1 MEEKKNGHTEELQL
15 SSDPEDSQA
24 ASQPQDHALPEEP
37 PIFEDSSIEA
47 DPALAAIKAEVN
59 DEQIDSDTP
68 AARNISRRKH
78 KKRETGMTVTEP
90 EADIL
95 ETPAVQAFVPTDYFT
110 PDTKRRTSRKKARQ
124 RKLVLTAILT
134 LVAVLVGVGGMY
146 VWNLKNNPSAY
157 FGSNKT
163 PLLQDISV
171 SDATPTPEPD
181 ATPTIDPYAEMYA
194 QADTSMMQNIVNVL
208 VIGVDYADERESWN
222 GKHAYHADVMM
233 VLAINFDENRVDLIS
248 IPRDTYADIPDV
260 KGIYKLNA
268 SLDCGG
274 GLYAE
279 GGAGF
284 NKVCESVS
292 WVLGGIP
299 VDYYYAVTMPAVKQ
313 LVDTVGG
320 VDYDLELDFKMAG
333 RTYKKG
339 QQHMNGQAVLDY
351 LRVRKNVAA
360 SGDQNRVNRQK
371 KMMIALFQSMQ
382 QQNLLLKIP
391 DIVSAF
397 NGQLFTNCTLNQTM
411 ALSLFAYKLS
421 SENIGMH
428 SIGGTI
434 KNIFGWNFCIT
445 DQSNRVAV
453 IQEVYG
459 IDASPYRKYSMDYAD
474 YRWQSMLATQYLDT
488 CEKLTS
494 YVADLIAADD
504 LLPTI
509 SPTPEISETPEE
521 SVTPDPGITNTPEPV
536 DTPVPEGGGNDDGL
550 EDAAYHNGILGNG
563 IVRLSAASRPVVR
576 EQTQQYG
583 EYERTL
589 FATYLEAFTDLEN
602 AAAKA
607 ATEASRYAKG
617 NSNSLKSATSQLNTE
632 ASHLKNAAL
641 SLASAFGYS
650 TGKLNWDVNY
660 WTDRSFNEIEV
671 DFR

>member
-1 MEEKKNGHTEELQL
+1 MEEKKNGTPEELQL
-15 SSDPEDSQA
+15 PPDPADRTASSLPQQNELPENPVFSEDSA
-24 ASQPQDHALPEEP
+24 IEE
-37 PIFEDSSIEA
+37 
-47 DPALAAIKAEVN
+47 DPALAAVQAEAKAERAN
-59 DEQIDSDTP
+59 SGAP
-68 AARNISRRKH
+68 AVRNVSRRNH
-78 KKRETGMTVTEP
+78 RKRESSIAVSEP
-90 EADIL
+90 ESNVL
-95 ETPAVQAFVPTDYFT
+95 EAPAVQAFIPTDYFS
-110 PDTKRRTSRKKARQ
+110 PNVKKRASRKKTRR
-124 RKLVLTAILT
+124 RKILLTAILT
-134 LVAVLVGVGGMY
+134 LVAVLIGVGGMY
-146 VWNLKNNPSAY
+146 VWNLKHNPSSY
-157 FGSNKT
+157 FNGSKT
-163 PLLQDISV
+163 PVIQDVSV
-171 SDATPTPEPD
+171 ADATPTPEPA

-208 VIGVDYADERESWN
+208 VIGVDYADERETWN

-248 IPRDTYADIPDV
+248 IPRDTYAEIPDV

-284 NKVCESVS
+284 HKVCESVS
-292 WVLGGIP
+292 WMLGGIP

-320 VDYDLELDFKMAG
+320 VDYDLELDFQMAG

-391 DIVSAF
+391 DIIGAF

-428 SIGGTI
+428 SIGGTM

-445 DQSNRVAV
+445 DQANRVSV
-453 IQEVYG
+453 IQDVYG
-459 IDASPYRKYSMDYAD
+459 IDTAPYQKFSMSYAD

-488 CEKLTS
+488 CESLTS
-494 YVADLIAADD
+494 YVADLVAADD
-504 LLPTI
+504 LLPTA
-509 SPTPEISETPEE
+509 SPTPEFFETPDPG
-521 SVTPDPGITNTPEPV
+521 VVNTPDPGITNTPNP
-536 DTPVPEGGGNDDGL
+536 GNNDDGL
-550 EDAAYHNGILGNG
+550 EDAAYRNGAFGSG
-563 IVRLSAASRPVVR
+563 VVRLSAASRSVVR
-576 EQTQQYG
+576 EQTQRYG
-583 EYERTL
+583 EYERGL
-589 FATYLEAFTDLEN
+589 FATYLEAVTDLEN
-602 AAAKA
+602 AAASA
-607 ATEASRYAKG
+607 ATEASRYAKRD
-617 NSNSLKSATSQLNTE
+617 SNSLKSATDQLSTK

-650 TGKLNWDVNY
+650 SSSLNWDVYY
-660 WTDRSFNEIEV
+660 WTDRSFNEIQV